1 MQPPH
6 DRRLKPLPAAAGESN
21 QQQLP
26 QKCPRCDSVN
36 TKFCYYNNYSLSQP
50 RYFCKGCRRYWTQ
63 GGTLKN
69 VPVGGWLPERKRSK
83 VPSSGENSGSG
94 SLNPGGGFLSSL
106 PAIQSIPLGGGS
118 SNLGLLQGYGV
129 PSSFEYKYNIINR
142 FSKHSYLH

>member
-83 VPSSGENSGSG
+83 VPSSGENSGSFQ
-94 SLNPGGGFLSSL
+94 PQIQVQTPQQEAQKQTVVSS
-106 PAIQSIPLGGGS
+106 SGD
-118 SNLGLLQGYGV
+118 
-129 PSSFEYKYNIINR
+129 
-142 FSKHSYLH
+142 H